1 MIFQL
6 DDQDLSFPHPKYA
19 EEDGLLAV
27 GGDLS
32 PDRLLLA
39 YSNGIFPWFSD
50 DSPILWYA
58 PHERFVIFPER
69 LKVSKSMKQ
78 ILRKAEFKVTLNTAF
93 EQVIRQCAKIERKDQ
108 DGTWI
113 TADMID
119 AYIRLH
125 QSGYAHAIEVWQ
137 DGQLVGGLYG
147 VLIGQV
153 FCGESMFSKVPNA
166 SKIALIHLF
175 QFFDLKFVDC
185 QFHTDH
191 LASMGGEMI
200 SQENYLNILNT

>member
-58 PHERFVIFPER
+58 PHERFVIFPEK

-200 SQENYLNILNT
+200 SQEDYLNILNT

>member
-58 PHERFVIFPER
+58 PHERFVIFPEK

-125 QSGYAHAIEVWQ
+125 PSGYAHAIEVWQ

-200 SQENYLNILNT
+200 SQEDYLNILNT

>member
-39 YSNGIFPWFSD
+39 YNNGIFPWFSD

-78 ILRKAEFKVTLNTAF
+78 VLRKAEFKVTVNTVF

-113 TADMID
+113 TNDMID
-119 AYIRLH
+119 AYIGLH
-125 QSGYAHAIEVWQ
+125 KSGYAHAIEVWQ
-137 DGQLVGGLYG
+137 EDQLVGGLYG

-166 SKIALIHLF
+166 SKTALIHLF

-200 SQENYLNILNT
+200 SQEDYLNILNT

>member
-58 PHERFVIFPER
+58 PHERFVIFPEK

-78 ILRKAEFKVTLNTAF
+78 ILRKAQFKVTLNTAF
-93 EQVIRQCAKIERKDQ
+93 ERVIRQCAKIERKDQ

>member
-39 YSNGIFPWFSD
+39 YNNGIFPWFSD

-78 ILRKAEFKVTLNTAF
+78 VLRKAEFKVTVNTAF

-113 TADMID
+113 TNDMID
-119 AYIRLH
+119 AYIGLH
-125 QSGYAHAIEVWQ
+125 KSCYAHAIEVWQ
-137 DGQLVGGLYG
+137 EDQLVGGLYG

-166 SKIALIHLF
+166 SKTALIHLF

-200 SQENYLNILNT
+200 SQEDYLNILNT